1 MNSDELSEIE
11 AIRQLKHAYFRFLD
25 LKQFDELG
33 KLLLEDA
40 TSAYQSGE
48 LSQNG
53 RDAIVAFLR
62 ESLADPGVVT
72 MHTGHHPEIT
82 LAAAD
87 RATGTWYLED
97 LVLVPA
103 ADFEIRGTALYHDE
117 YAKVGGEW
125 RIRHTGY
132 ERIFE
137 WRRQSSTG
145 KTLTFESRFSA

>member
-1 MNSDELSEIE
+1 MTSDEISEIE
-11 AIRQLKHAYFRFLD
+11 AIRQLKHTYFRFLD

-33 KLLLEDA
+33 ELLLEDA

-48 LSQNG
+48 LSQQG
-53 RDAIVAFLR
+53 REAIVSFLR
-62 ESLADPGVVT
+62 KSLSDSGVVT

-82 LAAAD
+82 LTAED

-97 LVLVPA
+97 LVIVPG
-103 ADFEIRGTALYHDE
+103 ADFEIHGTALYHDQ
-117 YAKVGGEW
+117 YAKVDGQW
-125 RIRHTGY
+125 RISHTGY

-145 KTLTFESRFSA
+145 RTLSFESRFSQ